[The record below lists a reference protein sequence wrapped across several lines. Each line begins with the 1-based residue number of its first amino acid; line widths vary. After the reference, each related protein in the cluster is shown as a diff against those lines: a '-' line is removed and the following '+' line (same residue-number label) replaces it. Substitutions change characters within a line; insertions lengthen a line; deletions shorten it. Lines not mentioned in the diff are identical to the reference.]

1 MQRKQN
7 TRHRGCPCEDRR
19 EAEGNRGALS
29 TPSRRDEAVCGESGL
44 LDRVLDKRN
53 LYNAYKQVFAN
64 KGAAGIDGMTVN
76 DLMQPARLLIEA
88 TWPIEYV
95 VQNYFQPYGG
105 AALPVVHEGR
115 AVGVLTAEARELSCN
130 PRLGTYTA
138 EVRDEKGDLVAVFQ
152 GLAYRKKDSLAMP

>member
-29 TPSRRDEAVCGESGL
+29 TPSRRDEAVCGESSL

-76 DLMQPARLLIEA
+76 DLMPWLVENANELISRIKAGKYRPKPVLRVEIPKPEGGTRLLGIPTVIDRMIQQA
-88 TWPIEYV
+88 IS
-95 VQNYFQPYGG
+95 Q
-105 AALPVVHEGR
+105 
-115 AVGVLTAEARELSCN
+115 VLTPIYE
-130 PRLGTYTA
+130 
-138 EVRDEKGDLVAVFQ
+138 Q
-152 GLAYRKKDSLAMP
+152 